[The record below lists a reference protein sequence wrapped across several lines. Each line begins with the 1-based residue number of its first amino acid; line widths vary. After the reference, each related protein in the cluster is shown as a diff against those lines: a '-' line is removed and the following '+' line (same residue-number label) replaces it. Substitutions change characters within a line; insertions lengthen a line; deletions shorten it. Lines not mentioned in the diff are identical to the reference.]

1 MRSSCISICI
11 VLLTALAVASYAQRI
26 PKIGLTLSG
35 GGAKGIAHIGILK
48 AIDSA
53 GLNVDVVTGTSM
65 GSIIGALY
73 AAGYTGKQ
81 IEEIAKKLNWSNIFS
96 STPSYD
102 LVSINAKKEF
112 GNYIVEMPFERGKA
126 KLASGIIEGEEI
138 WLTFGDLFTPVY
150 DIKDFSK
157 FSIPFRCIA
166 TDLSTGKPVVLKS
179 GEIVKAIRASMA
191 IPSVFTAVDYESTRL
206 VDGGVVE
213 NFPVTEAKAMGADYV
228 IGVNLSAGLIKASKL
243 NSPIDVLLQIGFYK
257 DADNFSMQKKLCD
270 LLIEPRVQNFSA
282 GSFGAIDSLLYI
294 GDEAGARF
302 YPYFKK
308 IADSLRAHY
317 PNYRYRTDRLPV
329 SKNIVVDDIIP
340 EGLVHYGK
348 KGFLD
353 ELGLKPGTAY
363 SGDEVTEAIRSVMS
377 SRKFKRVAFFY
388 ERTIPDHANL
398 KIEVVEN
405 PLSFAKVAFHY
416 HTYSDIALITTIST
430 RAYLTTRSTS
440 TLKINW
446 SSNFRAL
453 LEHDQ
458 PLGRFQ
464 KFGVI
469 GSLYHE
475 RFKLPFYVDFERA
488 ALFRSIY
495 STFNLKGYYLLHRN
509 AMLGVGHQ
517 WENFKVKPDVSV
529 FTLEGRNSFL
539 NSYFFYNFNNLDA
552 KFFPRKGISLDLQAG
567 VIYNQNPNIDFGNLS
582 AAADSTAVPYKTY
595 QYFRMKSSTY
605 FPVGYRSTFFSQFNA
620 GVNFNYKTAYLNFY
634 AIGGIT
640 DFIRNQIPFV
650 GLPESE
656 VTNQS
661 VTTFLL
667 GYRYAVLP
675 SVFATVRANVGLYGF
690 VNKSLD
696 EWTARRNLLSGYS
709 ISAGYDSAIG
719 PIEMSFMYSDQTNNF
734 TGYIN
739 LGFHF

>member
-1 MRSSCISICI
+1 
-11 VLLTALAVASYAQRI
+11 LLTAQLNTAQDP

-35 GGAKGIAHIGILK
+35 GGAKGLAHIGVLK

-53 GLNVDVVTGTSM
+53 GLNIDVVTGTSM

-102 LVSINAKKEF
+102 LVSINAKKEY

-138 WLTFGDLFTPVY
+138 WLTFGELFAPIY
-150 DIKDFSK
+150 GAKDFSK

-191 IPSVFTAVDYESTRL
+191 IPSVFTAVDYDSTRL

-213 NFPVTEAKAMGADYV
+213 NFPVTEAKAMGADYI
-228 IGVNLSAGLIKASKL
+228 IGVNLSAGLTNASQL
-243 NSPIDVLLQIGFYK
+243 NSPLDVLLQIGFYK
-257 DADNFSMQKKLCD
+257 DADNFSIQKKSCD
-270 LLIEPRVQNFSA
+270 LLIEPRVQNISAASFSA
-282 GSFGAIDSLLYI
+282 VDSLLHV
-294 GDEAGARF
+294 GNEAGSKY

-308 IADSLRAHY
+308 IADSLKARY
-317 PNYRYRTDRLPV
+317 PSYKYRTNRLPAV
-329 SKNIVVDDIIP
+329 KTIVIDDIKP
-340 EGLVHYGK
+340 KGLINYK
-348 KGFLD
+348 EKGFLN
-353 ELGLKPGTAY
+353 ELGLQPGRAY
-363 SGDEVTEAIRSVMS
+363 TGNEVTEAIRSVMS

-388 ERTIPDHANL
+388 EPTTVGHANL
-398 KIEVVEN
+398 KIEVIEN

-416 HTYSDIALITTIST
+416 HTYSDIALITTLST

-446 SSNFRAL
+446 SSNFRVL

-458 PLGRFQ
+458 PLGKFQ

-475 RFKLPFYVDFERA
+475 RFKLPLYVDFDRA

-495 STFNLKGYYLLHRN
+495 STFNLKGYHLLHRN
-509 AMLGVGHQ
+509 AMLGVGQQ
-517 WENFKVKPDVSV
+517 WEKFKIKPDVSV
-529 FTLEGRNSFL
+529 FTLEGQNSIL
-539 NSYFFYNFNNLDA
+539 NSYLFYNFNNLDA
-552 KFFPRKGISLDLQAG
+552 KFFPRKGTTLDVQAG
-567 VIYNQNPNIDFGNLS
+567 IIYNQNPSVDFGNL
-582 AAADSTAVPYKTY
+582 ATGVDSTGVPYKTY
-595 QYFRMKSSTY
+595 QYLRLKSSTY
-605 FPVGYRSTFFSQFNA
+605 SPIGDRGTFFSQLNA

-634 AIGGIT
+634 PIGGIN
-640 DFIRNQIPFV
+640 DFIRNQIPFA
-650 GLPESE
+650 GLQESE
-656 VTNQS
+656 VTNKS

-667 GYRYAVLP
+667 GYRYALLP
-675 SVFATVRANVGLYGF
+675 SVFATVRANAGLYDF
-690 VNKSLD
+690 VNKKIG
-696 EWTARRNLLSGYS
+696 EWTARKNLLSGYA

-719 PIEMSFMYSDQTNNF
+719 PIEISFMYSDQTKKF